1 MQFAVILCASLS
13 LLFPTLL
20 LTVSGSSAASSTAK
34 DELRLMLPKAGS
46 LEPELTSRFYEQ
58 ALQLALEKT
67 RRESE
72 LIHFDYYPAGVNR
85 ERTRL
90 LVKQGKVD
98 IIWSSSNK
106 SREAELTPVR
116 FNLIRGINEYRL
128 LLIRKSDQATFDNVK
143 TLMDLQKLKIG
154 TGTHWSDTDI
164 YKFNG
169 LPLVTAYSYKPMF
182 RMLSAKRFDY
192 MARSIQEV
200 NYELEHYGD
209 SGLTIEKNLAIHY
222 PQPIY
227 FFVNHD
233 NAALAQRIQKGLEI
247 ARDDGSLD
255 ALFFSIPNFRQAWEQ
270 LQKLNRHVI
279 ELNVPE

>member
-1 MQFAVILCASLS
+1 MF
-13 LLFPTLL
+13 
-20 LTVSGSSAASSTAK
+20 SGNSAASSLAQ

-46 LEPELTSRFYEQ
+46 LEPEVTSRFYEK

-72 LIHFDYYPAGVNR
+72 LLYFDHYPTGVNR

-90 LVKQGKVD
+90 LIKQGKVD

-106 SREAELTPVR
+106 RREAELTPVK

-128 LLIRKSDQATFDNVK
+128 LLIRAGDQPRFDKVK
-143 TLMDLQKLKIG
+143 TLTDLQKLRIG
-154 TGTHWSDTDI
+154 TGVQWSDTEI
-164 YKFNG
+164 YRFNG
-169 LPLVTAYSYKPMF
+169 LPIVTAYSYPPMF
-182 RMLSAKRFDY
+182 RMLKVGRFDY
-192 MARSIQEV
+192 MARSTQEI
-200 NYELEHYGD
+200 YSELETYEK
-209 SGLTIEKNLAIHY
+209 SGLVIEKNLAIHY

-227 FFVNHD
+227 FFVNH
-233 NAALAQRIQKGLEI
+233 NNRALAKRIQKGLEI

-270 LQKLNRHVI
+270 LQTLDRHVI
-279 ELNVPE
+279 ELNAP

>member
-1 MQFAVILCASLS
+1 MRYAVILCASLS
-13 LLFPTLL
+13 LLLV
-20 LTVSGSSAASSTAK
+20 VSGSSAASSTAT

-67 RRESE
+67 RRKSE
-72 LIHFDYYPAGVNR
+72 LIHFDYYPADVNR

-98 IIWSSSNK
+98 VIWSSSNK
-106 SREAELTPVR
+106 NRETELTPIR

-128 LLIRKSDQATFDNVK
+128 LLIRTGEQPRFDKVK
-143 TLMDLQKLKIG
+143 TLTDLRKFKIG
-154 TGTHWSDTDI
+154 TGIHWSDTDI

-182 RMLSAKRFDY
+182 RMLSANRFDY

-200 NYELEHYGD
+200 NYELEHYGN

-227 FFVNHD
+227 FFVNH
-233 NAALAQRIQKGLEI
+233 NHRALAQRIQKGLEI

-255 ALFFSIPNFRQAWEQ
+255 TLFFSIPNFRQAWEQ